1 MTRNVKK
8 FSQEEFS
15 KLVDEFVKKS
25 VSVILQS
32 RIPSKELQK
41 HNKTFIYYLICVSR
55 N

>member
-15 KLVDEFVKKS
+15 KLVEVFVKKS

-41 HNKTFIYYLICVSR
+41 HNTKNTYVTVY
-55 N
+55 